1 MSWKCRIL
9 KRVLVSKNH
18 HAFHCLSRNH
28 CFYSNQKCGG
38 RRAPIVLWLCR
49 WPTSTWADR
58 NCQSQIW
65 WARGCLPI
73 KCYKTYHLCP
83 FPVDNN
89 RTRSRKMA
97 FFLQCET
104 ELRRKDLSYLHPLE
118 RSQKYGCGGNME
130 ETEQRC
136 WSLQAAWKFLLD
148 PWQTKAILSEITGI
162 FKIPF
167 WSQNIPHAKYGLI
180 RLE

>member
-1 MSWKCRIL
+1 MS
-9 KRVLVSKNH
+9 
-18 HAFHCLSRNH
+18 
-28 CFYSNQKCGG
+28 
-38 RRAPIVLWLCR
+38 
-49 WPTSTWADR
+49 
-58 NCQSQIW
+58 
-65 WARGCLPI
+65 
-73 KCYKTYHLCP
+73 
-83 FPVDNN
+83 
-89 RTRSRKMA
+89 

-118 RSQKYGCGGNME
+118 RSQKYGCDGNME
-130 ETEQRC
+130 EMEQRC
-136 WSLQAAWKFLLD
+136 WGLQAAWKFLLD